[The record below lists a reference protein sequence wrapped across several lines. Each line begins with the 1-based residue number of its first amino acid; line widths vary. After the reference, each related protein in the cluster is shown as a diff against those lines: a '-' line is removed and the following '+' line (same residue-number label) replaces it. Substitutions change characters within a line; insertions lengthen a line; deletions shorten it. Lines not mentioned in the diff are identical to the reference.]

1 MNIRDALSGHLP
13 PAALERAVAW
23 FEGKTVRLAVTKSRV
38 TKWGDFMPRRDHQ
51 PPRITVN
58 GTLNPY
64 AFLITLIHEMAHFEV
79 YAARPA
85 FTFGFARHSKKGT
98 PHGASW
104 KEAFRS
110 LMDPYLTP
118 DIFPADLL
126 IPLRKHLVDPA
137 ASTFS
142 DIILGR
148 ALAKY
153 DNEEEGIYLE
163 LLPAGALFSIPSGK
177 IFRKGE
183 RRRTRYLCTDTQT
196 RRRYLFSPL
205 SKVRL
210 AKPVQISLQL

>member
-1 MNIRDALSGHLP
+1 MNIRDALMGHLP
-13 PAALERAVAW
+13 AAALERAVAW
-23 FEGKTVRLAVTKSRV
+23 FEGKTIRLAVTKSRV

-51 PPRITVN
+51 SPRITVN

-64 AFLITLIHEMAHFEV
+64 AFLITLIHEMAHYEV
-79 YAARPA
+79 YAARP
-85 FTFGFARHSKKGT
+85 FQRRT
-98 PHGASW
+98 PHGALW

-110 LMDPYLTP
+110 LMYPYLTQ
-118 DIFPADLL
+118 DIFPDDLL

-142 DIILGR
+142 DIVLGR

-183 RRRTRYLCTDTQT
+183 RRRTRYLCIDIQT